1 MEHAPTPT
9 QQEILD
15 FVATMQT
22 PVVIKGAAGSGKSE
36 ITRRISRIFAG
47 QQLPEGA
54 KIGVVSYT
62 ETLVREL
69 REQLRD
75 VPCLHVDNAHEI
87 FNAFLE
93 KNGRPRLEKKH
104 FVSAGD
110 VKNRLAD
117 VPESRQYDDS
127 FLETEFAWLD
137 RQHITSSRQYQN
149 TPRTGLGAV
158 PADYDYEGVWKLFGC
173 YKERIRQAGLYTY
186 DEVPNLCLDIMAQL
200 PDYPRLFTH
209 LIIDEFQDL
218 AHNDI
223 EALVK
228 LCKYPEK
235 IVFVGDLAQSIY
247 MRGLS
252 WKDFDI
258 EHKKVF
264 ELRDNF
270 RNSKQIAAAAENLLD
285 NEYKLNIYDRQ
296 DYTEMIASDTDG
308 PKPVVAF
315 CHGKE
320 EQFDYAAKEIAR
332 IDPTESIAIFV
343 RTNKELEEMPRPLRG
358 SNVTLLTMHS
368 CKGLEFDNV
377 FIFNANS
384 DNLPHWVTVNKHQ
397 DRGVASERRLLYV
410 AMTRAR
416 KRLFIVS
423 SGKPSCFLAE
433 ISPSRI
439 SPVALDYQAYEN
451 LYKAH
456 RDELV
461 EKLEQVTKTLI
472 QKTEELKQ
480 QKEANKQLAELKR
493 SEDFYGERAR
503 EMNATADLPPF
514 RRDAKILLLGGD
526 DGFKEKDLV
535 ATLKKEFGL
544 GRTDYEWVHCSE
556 MDHYN
561 VGKWRGSY
569 AYTDIIVGC
578 LPHNSGRF
586 ENVVSEL
593 KVHEKDYPAKI
604 HIAKRADG
612 LLHLTKT
619 NLVAYIRES
628 NLLKMRKNPL

>member
-1 MEHAPTPT
+1 MEHTPTPT

-36 ITRRISRIFAG
+36 ITRRISRIFAE
-47 QQLPEGA
+47 QQLPEGN
-54 KIGVVSYT
+54 KIGVVTYT

-69 REQLRD
+69 KEQLQD
-75 VPCLHVDNAHEI
+75 APCLHVDNAHEM

-93 KNGRPRLEKKH
+93 KNGRTRLEKEH
-104 FVSAGD
+104 FVPAWD
-110 VKNRLAD
+110 VANRLAGVD
-117 VPESRQYDDS
+117 GAGHYDGG
-127 FLETEFAWLD
+127 FLEAEFAWLD
-137 RQHITSSRQYQN
+137 RQRITSPQQYQN
-149 TPRTGLGAV
+149 TPRTGLGAA
-158 PADYDYEGVWKLFGC
+158 PADYEQVWKLFC
-173 YKERIRQAGLYTY
+173 LYKERIRAAGLYTY
-186 DEVPNLCLDIMAQL
+186 DEVANLCLDIMAQN
-200 PDYPRLFTH
+200 PDYPRPFTH

-218 AHNDI
+218 ARNDI

-285 NEYKLNIYDRQ
+285 NEYKLKLYDRQ
-296 DYTEMIASDTDG
+296 DYTEMISSDTDG

-315 CHGKE
+315 CHSKE
-320 EQFDYAAKEIAR
+320 EQLDYVSKEIGR
-332 IDPTESIAIFV
+332 IDPTESIAIFM
-343 RTNKELEEMPRPLRG
+343 RTNKELEGMPRTLRG
-358 SNVTLLTMHS
+358 PGITLLTMHS

-377 FIFNANS
+377 FILNANEG
-384 DNLPHWVTVNKHQ
+384 NLPHRVTVEKHK

-416 KRLFIVS
+416 KRLFIVA
-423 SGKPSCFLAE
+423 SGKPSRFLAE

-451 LYKAH
+451 LYKTH

-480 QKEANKQLAELKR
+480 QKEANKQLAELKC
-493 SEDFYGERAR
+493 SEAFYGERAR
-503 EMNATADLPPF
+503 EISDGLPPY
-514 RRDAKILLLGGD
+514 RRDAKILILGGD
-526 DGFKEKDLV
+526 GGMKEKVLV
-535 ATLKKEFGL
+535 YTLKEEFGL
-544 GRTDYEWVHCSE
+544 GKDNYEWIHFDQMSQYKAANLQGC
-556 MDHYN
+556 YT
-561 VGKWRGSY
+561 
-569 AYTDIIVGC
+569 YTDIILGC
-578 LPHNSGRF
+578 IPHNGGGF
-586 ENVVSEL
+586 EDLAREFRN
-593 KVHEKDYPAKI
+593 HGKDYPARI
-604 HIAKRADG
+604 HILSAQDGG
-612 LLHLTKT
+612 LLQLTKT
-619 NLVAYIRES
+619 NLIQAVKES
-628 NLLKMRKNPL
+628 NLLKMRKRPL